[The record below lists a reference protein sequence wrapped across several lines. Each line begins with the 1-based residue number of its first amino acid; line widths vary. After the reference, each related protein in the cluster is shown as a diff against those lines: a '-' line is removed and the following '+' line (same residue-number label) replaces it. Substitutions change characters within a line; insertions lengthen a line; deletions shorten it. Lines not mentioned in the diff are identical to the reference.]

1 MRNLALKFWVSAW
14 PILYLGGL
22 WYRANIGEPVPQPQ
36 IPGAGLLFLFNW
48 VFVGWLAYEPKVK
61 TEQLGVTV
69 RSSSRNFAIRY
80 ADLI

>member
-61 TEQLGVTV
+61 TEQRGIQTGK
-69 RSSSRNFAIRY
+69 A
-80 ADLI
+80 ADLVLTAS